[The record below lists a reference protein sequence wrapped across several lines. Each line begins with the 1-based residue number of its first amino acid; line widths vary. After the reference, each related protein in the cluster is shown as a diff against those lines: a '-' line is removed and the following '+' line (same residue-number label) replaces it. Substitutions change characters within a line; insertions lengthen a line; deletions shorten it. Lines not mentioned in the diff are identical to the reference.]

1 MCHLVTD
8 ASESVPQMAYKML
21 REAASKR
28 TEYLV
33 LEASVET
40 EDPVSLDLPEELL
53 QLLQNSFLDEEID
66 ERAHNNHIFG
76 YLLTWMLVFDL
87 FADAV
92 R

>member
-40 EDPVSLDLPEELL
+40 EDSVSLDLPEELL
-53 QLLQNSFLDEEID
+53 QLLQK
-66 ERAHNNHIFG
+66 
-76 YLLTWMLVFDL
+76 
-87 FADAV
+87 AV
-92 R
+92 HMGDVSTTT